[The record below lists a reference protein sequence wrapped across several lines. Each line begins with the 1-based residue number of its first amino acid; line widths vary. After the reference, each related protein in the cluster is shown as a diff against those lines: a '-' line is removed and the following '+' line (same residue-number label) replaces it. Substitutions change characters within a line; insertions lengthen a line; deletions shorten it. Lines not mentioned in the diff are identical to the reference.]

1 MSYLT
6 TSPVFDLYTFGQIFG
21 IVVSFVGFFV
31 YFGKKRSTLL
41 FSKALLDFLYFLQQL
56 MIGAYTGSVLNA
68 IGVVRDIIFF
78 LREKHKWAS
87 SRVWLYLFASLM
99 FLSPV
104 LTWMGPISLF
114 PAVGSV
120 LAVIGFYSLDPHRTR
135 VFGLFA
141 QSLWLIYCLYLMN
154 IGIIITT
161 TIQLV
166 AVIAGLIRDYKEKR
180 RATNLERMKND
191 ENERNP

>member
-1 MSYLT
+1 MAYLT
-6 TSPVFDLYTFGQIFG
+6 TLAAFDLYTFGQIFG
-21 IVVSFVGFFV
+21 IGVSFVGFFV
-31 YFGKKRSTLL
+31 YYGKKRSTLL
-41 FSKALLDFLYFLQQL
+41 LSKALLDFLYFLQQL
-56 MIGAYTGSVLNA
+56 MIGAYTGSALNA
-68 IGVVRDIIFF
+68 IGVVRDIIFY
-78 LREKHKWAS
+78 LRKKHKWAS

-166 AVIAGLIRDYKEKR
+166 AVIAGLIRDHKEAK
-180 RATNLERMKND
+180 AAANTERTD
-191 ENERNP
+191 HHED

>member
-1 MSYLT
+1 MAYLT
-6 TSPVFDLYTFGQIFG
+6 TLAAFDLYTFGQIFG
-21 IVVSFVGFFV
+21 IGVSFVGFFV
-31 YFGKKRSTLL
+31 YYGKKRSTLL
-41 FSKALLDFLYFLQQL
+41 LSKALLDFLYFLQQL
-56 MIGAYTGSVLNA
+56 MIGAYTGSALNA
-68 IGVVRDIIFF
+68 IGVLRDIIFY

-135 VFGLFA
+135 VLGLFA

-166 AVIAGLIRDYKEKR
+166 AVIAGLIRDHREAK
-180 RATNLERMKND
+180 AAVNTERTDN
-191 ENERNP
+191 NED